1 MDACHVWFED
11 DHLLAADFT
20 ITVRPDGRRT
30 ATRDHLTYLLDGSCQ
45 HLPEQCPPHRIEQRT
60 GVAA

>member
-1 MDACHVWFED
+1 MDACEVWLAD
-11 DHLLAADFT
+11 NALIAADFT

-30 ATRDHLTYLLDGSCQ
+30 ATRGHLTYLLDGVCQ
-45 HLPEQCPPHRIEQRT
+45 HAPEQCPPHRTEQRA